1 MCESFSVKDL
11 HTSELFLPSFLNL
24 NYFLQINTWQALL
37 FLYMS
42 SYYRRRNGYDRSR
55 TCVSRVKSPVHSRF
69 ATYPDVSYRTRTC
82 IGGLEVPCPFLWT
95 NETQRPSG
103 SNRYSRIQSP
113 ECSPLHQ
120 AASAQMDSNHPGWFC
135 RSLWPPDPAHE
146 DGQCSSW
153 TNSCGFSV
161 RRYYRVSLLSFF
173 VGLLRR
179 LKNRTRKIAW
189 LKVMVPLAGIAV
201 CVPQPGGLD
210 SNQ

>member
-1 MCESFSVKDL
+1 MKDL
-11 HTSELFLPSFLNL
+11 VKTKNPTVMVG
-24 NYFLQINTWQALL
+24 IKKD
-37 FLYMS
+37 
-42 SYYRRRNGYDRSR
+42 GYDRSR

-69 ATYPDVSYRTRTC
+69 ATYPDASYRTRTC
-82 IGGLEVPCPFLWT
+82 IGGLEVPCPVLLDEWDAAVIGFEPIAQDPKSWVM
-95 NETQRPSG
+95 
-103 SNRYSRIQSP
+103 
-113 ECSPLHQ
+113 PLHQ
-120 AASAQMDSNHPGWFC
+120 TASAQMDSNHPGWFC
-135 RSLWPPDPAHE
+135 RPLWSPDPAHE

-173 VGLLRR
+173 AGLLRR
-179 LKNRTRKIAW
+179 FKNRTRKIAW